1 MLDRRAFVA
10 TGLGIMGSLALAG
23 CGGGGGTSTGSSP
36 SNDAKGKVYYLNF
49 KPEQDA
55 QWQEL
60 AEAYTEETGV
70 PVTVK
75 TAASGEYETTLK
87 AEMAKSKAPTLFQVN
102 GPVGLA
108 SWKDYCY
115 DLDDADILKT
125 LTSDSFA
132 LKGDDGK
139 VKSVA
144 YVIETY
150 GLIYNKELLS
160 KAGYEQKDITN
171 FASLKAAVE
180 DITSRKDELGFSAFT
195 SCGMDSSS
203 DWRFKTHLANLPIY
217 YEYKADGISTTDAIK
232 GTYLPQYRQ
241 IWELYINNSTCEPGV
256 ISTKTADDATA
267 EFITGKACFYQN
279 GTWEYANIAEIGDD
293 NLGMLPIYI
302 GAEGEDAQGL
312 CTGSENYWCVNNK
325 ASEDDIKATLDFI
338 NWCVTS
344 DAGTKAMCGA
354 AGAMPS
360 GADGMGFVIPF
371 EGNLESEN
379 RLNQI
384 ADEYVAD
391 GKTPVDWCFSTM
403 PSEEWK
409 NGVGSAL
416 TTFAS
421 DQSDA
426 NWDAVKTA
434 FVDGWATEAAATK

>member
-203 DWRFKTHLANLPIY
+203 DWRF
-217 YEYKADGISTTDAIK
+217 
-232 GTYLPQYRQ
+232 
-241 IWELYINNSTCEPGV
+241 
-256 ISTKTADDATA
+256 
-267 EFITGKACFYQN
+267 
-279 GTWEYANIAEIGDD
+279 
-293 NLGMLPIYI
+293 
-302 GAEGEDAQGL
+302 
-312 CTGSENYWCVNNK
+312 
-325 ASEDDIKATLDFI
+325 
-338 NWCVTS
+338 
-344 DAGTKAMCGA
+344 
-354 AGAMPS
+354 
-360 GADGMGFVIPF
+360 
-371 EGNLESEN
+371 
-379 RLNQI
+379 
-384 ADEYVAD
+384 
-391 GKTPVDWCFSTM
+391 
-403 PSEEWK
+403 
-409 NGVGSAL
+409 
-416 TTFAS
+416 
-421 DQSDA
+421 
-426 NWDAVKTA
+426 
-434 FVDGWATEAAATK
+434 